1 MVLSLYIN
9 QHRSELIKKTLQF
22 LQFTACI
29 ETSNLYPHKFETTLT
44 IPEFI
49 KKYQN
54 GGVLEKGDVLLEEEV
69 SLAGRIIRRRD
80 LGSKLIFFDLQGQNQ
95 TIQIK
100 AHFQF
105 QNTHKDFDRGDV
117 VGVSGNPHMS
127 NKTRY
132 RQRYLD
138 LMLNKSVYSK
148 FVTRSKIINIIRN
161 FLQENQFIE
170 VETPMMNLIPSGAY
184 AKPFKTYH
192 ESLKSD
198 LYMRISPELYLKQLV
213 IGGFDRVFEIGRQFR
228 NESIDT
234 THNTEFTTCEFYMA
248 YSDMYDL
255 MEFTEKMVMEIL
267 KNFNNDS
274 GGSNNSSND
283 HHVLDYMTSNNENL
297 KIDFSLPFKRIDII
311 PTLEDKLKVKF
322 PSPSKLHTEESRLFL
337 EQICNDHKITCNP
350 PKTNSRLFNKMMSP
364 LAKSHREIEGLCER
378 FELLIARR
386 EIVNAYTELNDPF
399 EQRGRF
405 EEQSQQRDQGDDE
418 AQLIDENYCKSLE
431 YGLPPTAGWGMGI
444 DRLIMILTNSSS
456 IKEVIL
462 FPAVKDLD

>member
-117 VGVSGNPHMS
+117 VGV
-127 NKTRY
+127 
-132 RQRYLD
+132 
-138 LMLNKSVYSK
+138 
-148 FVTRSKIINIIRN
+148 
-161 FLQENQFIE
+161 
-170 VETPMMNLIPSGAY
+170 ETPMMNLIPSGAY

-267 KNFNNDS
+267 KNFNNDC

-283 HHVLDYMTSNNENL
+283 HHVLDYKTSNNENL

-350 PKTNSRLFNKMMSP
+350 PKTNSRLFNKIIDKIIETECISPTFIVGFPKMMSP

-418 AQLIDENYCKSLE
+418 AQLIDESYCKSLE

>member
-1 MVLSLYIN
+1 
-9 QHRSELIKKTLQF
+9 
-22 LQFTACI
+22 
-29 ETSNLYPHKFETTLT
+29 
-44 IPEFI
+44 
-49 KKYQN
+49 
-54 GGVLEKGDVLLEEEV
+54 
-69 SLAGRIIRRRD
+69 
-80 LGSKLIFFDLQGQNQ
+80 
-95 TIQIK
+95 
-100 AHFQF
+100 
-105 QNTHKDFDRGDV
+105 
-117 VGVSGNPHMS
+117 
-127 NKTRY
+127 
-132 RQRYLD
+132 
-138 LMLNKSVYSK
+138 
-148 FVTRSKIINIIRN
+148 
-161 FLQENQFIE
+161 
-170 VETPMMNLIPSGAY
+170 
-184 AKPFKTYH
+184 
-192 ESLKSD
+192 
-198 LYMRISPELYLKQLV
+198 
-213 IGGFDRVFEIGRQFR
+213 
-228 NESIDT
+228 
-234 THNTEFTTCEFYMA
+234 MA

-267 KNFNNDS
+267 KNFNNDC

-283 HHVLDYMTSNNENL
+283 HHVLDYKTSNNENL

-350 PKTNSRLFNKMMSP
+350 PKTNSRLFNKIIDKIIETECISPTFIVGFPKMMSP

-418 AQLIDENYCKSLE
+418 AQLIDESYCKSLE

-456 IKEVIL
+456 IKE
-462 FPAVKDLD
+462 

>member
-100 AHFQF
+100 AHFQ
-105 QNTHKDFDRGDV
+105 GDV
-117 VGVSGNPHMS
+117 VG
-127 NKTRY
+127 
-132 RQRYLD
+132 
-138 LMLNKSVYSK
+138 
-148 FVTRSKIINIIRN
+148 
-161 FLQENQFIE
+161 

-337 EQICNDHKITCNP
+337 EQILGFP
-350 PKTNSRLFNKMMSP
+350 KMMSP